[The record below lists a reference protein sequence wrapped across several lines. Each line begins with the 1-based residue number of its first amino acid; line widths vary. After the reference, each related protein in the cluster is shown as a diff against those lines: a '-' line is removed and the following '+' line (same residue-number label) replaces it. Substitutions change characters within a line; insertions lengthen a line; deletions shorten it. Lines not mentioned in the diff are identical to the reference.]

1 MCMNCV
7 TNVDAIAINVVAGSI
22 FAVNAWERVSDR
34 RKGIS
39 RLERAQ
45 RTWIRNASFMR
56 ELGFEPI
63 DILGPPPGH
72 DPVPTPAPAPAREA
86 AVLA

>member
-22 FAVNAWERVSDR
+22 FAVNARERVSDR

-45 RTWIRNASFMR
+45 RTYIRNQSFMR
-56 ELGFEPI
+56 ELGLDPLE
-63 DILGPPPGH
+63 ILGPPPGH
-72 DPVPTPAPAPAREA
+72 ELVPTTAPTPAREA

>member
-22 FAVNAWERVSDR
+22 FAVNAWERASDR
-34 RKGIS
+34 RRGIS
-39 RLERAQ
+39 RLERQQ
-45 RTWIRNASFMR
+45 RTWLRNASFMR

-72 DPVPTPAPAPAREA
+72 DLVPLPSTAEVVEDP
-86 AVLA
+86 VLA